1 MKNEED
7 NPNLNK
13 TVKTRSITFR
23 LESKI
28 IEELQ
33 AEAEYR
39 ETSLNVLINQ
49 VLRRYSNW
57 ERYENKMG
65 MLPIP
70 KVILSSLMD
79 EIMRIGKEKGIED
92 IIAFRTAIIK
102 ELSLIAFTFLKDSVL
117 LIKKNYNLITVLEVL
132 EQYMKVVGINSD
144 HRIEDDGKHIYVIQ
158 HRLGENWSLF
168 IKEFLILLFENLGK
182 VKVDISSTQNT
193 TVTKVFINLLSIII
207 LKKR

>member
-23 LESKI
+23 LESTI

-33 AEAEYR
+33 TEAEYR

-193 TVTKVFINLLSIII
+193 TVAKVFINL
-207 LKKR
+207 

>member
-23 LESKI
+23 LESTI

-193 TVTKVFINLLSIII
+193 TVAKVFINL
-207 LKKR
+207 

>member
-1 MKNEED
+1 MKNEDD

-23 LESKI
+23 LESTI

-92 IIAFRTAIIK
+92 ILAFRTAIIK
-102 ELSLIAFTFLKDSVL
+102 ELSLTAFTFLKDSVL

-193 TVTKVFINLLSIII
+193 TVAKVFINL
-207 LKKR
+207 

>member
-1 MKNEED
+1 MKNDED

-23 LESKI
+23 LESTI

-193 TVTKVFINLLSIII
+193 TVAKVFINL
-207 LKKR
+207 

>member
-1 MKNEED
+1 MYYKLFSPNNINFQKHSQIFYYIILLFFYWYNSKDNIKERENMKDEED

-23 LESKI
+23 LESTI

-49 VLRRYSNW
+49 ILRRYSNW

-92 IIAFRTAIIK
+92 IIAFRAAIIK
-102 ELSLIAFTFLKDSVL
+102 ELSLTAFTF
-117 LIKKNYNLITVLEVL
+117 
-132 EQYMKVVGINSD
+132 
-144 HRIEDDGKHIYVIQ
+144 
-158 HRLGENWSLF
+158 
-168 IKEFLILLFENLGK
+168 
-182 VKVDISSTQNT
+182 
-193 TVTKVFINLLSIII
+193 
-207 LKKR
+207 

>member
-23 LESKI
+23 LESTI

-70 KVILSSLMD
+70 KVILSSHN
-79 EIMRIGKEKGIED
+79 G
-92 IIAFRTAIIK
+92 
-102 ELSLIAFTFLKDSVL
+102 
-117 LIKKNYNLITVLEVL
+117 
-132 EQYMKVVGINSD
+132 
-144 HRIEDDGKHIYVIQ
+144 
-158 HRLGENWSLF
+158 
-168 IKEFLILLFENLGK
+168 
-182 VKVDISSTQNT
+182 
-193 TVTKVFINLLSIII
+193 
-207 LKKR
+207 

>member
-23 LESKI
+23 LESPI

-33 AEAEYR
+33 TEAEYR

-92 IIAFRTAIIK
+92 ILAFRTAIIK
-102 ELSLIAFTFLKDSVL
+102 ELSLTAFTFLKDSVL

-193 TVTKVFINLLSIII
+193 TVAKVFINL
-207 LKKR
+207 